1 MLKIIS
7 YPISVLFYLCF
18 ACALVVFHLGQWV
31 GFSFFG
37 YKGHKK
43 VVDALNWSL
52 LKVLHILGTRFSFT
66 IEEKIPE
73 NVPLIIVS
81 NHQTTW
87 DIPSIIWHL
96 RKLHPAFIAKKELG
110 KGIPSISYNLTRGA
124 SILIDRKNP
133 LQATQQIIDLGQYA
147 AKNNRSVVIFPEGT
161 RSKDGTPKA
170 FKARGL
176 KTLFE
181 QMPGGYV
188 LPVTVNNSWK
198 LQKHGFFPMGLG
210 VHLKHHVHPAI
221 KISDHTPQELVIDTE
236 QIITKNIIT
245 K

>member
-1 MLKIIS
+1 MGNGWGLS
-7 YPISVLFYLCF
+7 
-18 ACALVVFHLGQWV
+18 
-31 GFSFFG
+31 FSAI
-37 YKGHKK
+37 KGHKN
-43 VVDALNWSL
+43 VVDAFKLVLDCES
-52 LKVLHILGTRFSFT
+52 LHISWALVLALLLRR
-66 IEEKIPE
+66 EIPE
-73 NVPLIIVS
+73 NVPLVIVS

-110 KGIPSISYNLTRGA
+110 KGIPSISYNLTHGA
-124 SILIDRKNP
+124 SILIDRKKP

-161 RSKDGTPKA
+161 RSKDGTPEA

-188 LPVTVNNSWK
+188 VPITVNNSWK
-198 LQKHGFFPMGLG
+198 LQRLWILPNGLG
-210 VHLKHHVHPAI
+210 RAFK
-221 KISDHTPQELVIDTE
+221 TPCASC
-236 QIITKNIIT
+236 N
-245 K
+245 

>member
-1 MLKIIS
+1 
-7 YPISVLFYLCF
+7 
-18 ACALVVFHLGQWV
+18 VFHLGQLV

-43 VVDALNWSL
+43 VVDALNWSI
-52 LKVLHILGTRFSFT
+52 LKVLYILGTRFSFT

-188 LPVTVNNSWK
+188 VPITVNNSWK

>member
-18 ACALVVFHLGQWV
+18 ASALVVFHLGQWV
-31 GFSFFG
+31 GFIFFG

-43 VVDALNWSL
+43 VVDALNWTL

-110 KGIPSISYNLTRGA
+110 RGIPSISYNLTHGA
-124 SILIDRKNP
+124 SILIDRKKP

-161 RSKDGTPKA
+161 RSKDGTSKA
-170 FKARGL
+170 FKTRGL

-188 LPVTVNNSWK
+188 VPITVNNSWK

-221 KISDHTPQELVIDTE
+221 KISDYTPQELVIDTE
-236 QIITKNIIT
+236 QIIKKNIVP